1 MCRRPTILRRLSSG
15 AMQGIAAF
23 FSQDK
28 KKVELVCSPNQKTLN
43 NQNKSDIDHDS
54 DSHHYGYTI
63 FVNPIILFGALL
75 FAVGVAFYAGCFIR
89 IMLISNSI
97 SLGTSSSQQNL
108 SVSDVATDLNVK
120 QLPPP
125 TIIPGKDVPPT
136 TYTFKHFSVEGS
148 RTSHDLHLDR
158 SLDDE
163 HERGDGDMHEAE
175 ASKITQDIVENSEDS
190 SDDSSD
196 DEDSSDDDDDEEAN
210 DITEGLHLPAGQ
222 HLLVDIK
229 NVDPIFLNSE
239 VRLAEAMIKLVD
251 ESKLTLLSYHCQ

>member
-75 FAVGVAFYAGCFIR
+75 FAVGVAFYAGCFVR

-108 SVSDVATDLNVK
+108 SVSDVATDLSAMK
-120 QLPPP
+120 LPPP
-125 TIIPGKDVPPT
+125 TVIPGKDVPPT
-136 TYTFKHFSVEGS
+136 TYTFKHFPVEGS

-158 SLDDE
+158 SLDDV
-163 HERGDGDMHEAE
+163 HERGGMNEAE
-175 ASKITQDIVENSEDS
+175 ASKITEDVVDDGEDEDEDS

-196 DEDSSDDDDDEEAN
+196 DDDSSDGDEETS
-210 DITEGLHLPAGQ
+210 DLTEGLHLPAGQ